1 MIPDLLEPL
10 PRLQREAVDSAG
22 YRIMRWTAAREVLQ
36 ARVVKGRIAGPLGDF
51 LAHWLSLAPVKE
63 ADSDLWLSFNYAQD
77 QTELK
82 LAGGSAT
89 LAHSPLEQALLHLPA
104 LRSFWSQELRQ
115 QHFMALRSL
124 VPQAWLMD
132 PAQVPPGAVIQG
144 LDAVSWEQTPQLR
157 GQEWEIQD
165 PNGLVLAN
173 RSLSQNSIL
182 TSRPASGV
190 VLKVWYGRN
199 DAGQVVLRS
208 VEAAP

>member
-10 PRLQREAVDSAG
+10 PRSQREAVDSAG
-22 YRIMRWTAAREVLQ
+22 YRIMRWMAAREVLQ
-36 ARVVKGRIAGPLGDF
+36 ARVTKGRIAGPVGDF
-51 LAHWLSLAPVKE
+51 LAHWLSLAPAKG

-77 QTELK
+77 QAELK
-82 LAGGSAT
+82 LAAGSAA

-104 LRSFWSQELRQ
+104 LRAFWSQELRQ

-132 PAQVPPGAVIQG
+132 SAQVPPGAVIQG
-144 LDAVSWEQTPQLR
+144 LDSVSWEQTPQLR
-157 GQEWEIQD
+157 GQVWEVQD
-165 PNGLVLAN
+165 SKGQVLAN

-190 VLKVWYGRN
+190 VLKAWYGRN
-199 DAGQVVLRS
+199 DMGQVVLRS
-208 VEAAP
+208 LEAAP

>member
-10 PRLQREAVDSAG
+10 PRSQREAVDSAG
-22 YRIMRWTAAREVLQ
+22 YRIMRWMAAREVLQ
-36 ARVVKGRIAGPLGDF
+36 ARVSKGRIAGPLGDF
-51 LAHWLSLAPVKE
+51 LAHWLSLAPAKG

-77 QTELK
+77 QAELK
-82 LAGGSAT
+82 LAAGSAT

-115 QHFMALRSL
+115 QHFVALRSL

-132 PAQVPPGAVIQG
+132 SSQVPPGAVIQG
-144 LDAVSWEQTPQLR
+144 LDSVSWEQTPQLR
-157 GQEWEIQD
+157 GQQWEIQD
-165 PNGLVLAN
+165 SKGQILTN

-190 VLKVWYGRN
+190 VRKAWYGRN
-199 DAGQVVLRS
+199 DTGQVVLRS
-208 VEAAP
+208 LEAAP